1 MLEKLP
7 PRERQIVDILY
18 ARGEATAAEV
28 RDALPNPPSY
38 SAVRAI
44 LARLES
50 KGFATH
56 REVEQRYVY
65 APAVPQAKARK
76 SALGQLVGTFF
87 NGSPIGAA
95 TALLGMTAKVDPKEL
110 DALQAAIER
119 VRKEQ
124 GE

>member
-7 PRERQIVDILY
+7 PRERQIVDALY
-18 ARGEATAAEV
+18 VRGEATAAEI
-28 RDALPNPPSY
+28 RDAIPNPPSY

-44 LARLES
+44 LARLEI
-50 KGFATH
+50 KGFVTH

-65 APAVPQAKARK
+65 APAVPEAKARR

-95 TALLGMTAKVDPKEL
+95 TALLGMTNKVDPKEL

-119 VRKEQ
+119 VRQEQ

>member
-7 PRERQIVDILY
+7 PRERQIVDVLY

-28 RDALPNPPSY
+28 RKAIANPPSY

-44 LARLES
+44 LARLET
-50 KGFATH
+50 KGFVTH

-65 APAVPQAKARK
+65 APAVPEAKARR
-76 SALGQLVGTFF
+76 SALAQLVGTFF

-95 TALLGMTAKVDPKEL
+95 TALAMTNTFDPRAVD
-110 DALQAAIER
+110 ARQGAIDR
-119 VRKEQ
+119 ARKEA
-124 GE
+124 G

>member
-7 PRERQIVDILY
+7 PRERQIVDLLY
-18 ARGEATAAEV
+18 SRGEATAAEV
-28 RDALPNPPSY
+28 REGISNPPSY

-50 KGFATH
+50 KGFVTH

-65 APAVPQAKARK
+65 APAVPEAKARG
-76 SALGQLVGTFF
+76 SALSQLVSTFF
-87 NGSPIGAA
+87 NGSPISAA
-95 TALLGMTAKVDPKEL
+95 TALLGMSKKPSLGEL
-110 DALQAAIER
+110 EALQAAIDQAK
-119 VRKEQ
+119 KEA

>member
-7 PRERQIVDILY
+7 PRERQIVDVLY

-28 RDALPNPPSY
+28 REAIPNPPSY

-44 LARLES
+44 LARLET
-50 KGFATH
+50 KGFAIH
-56 REVEQRYVY
+56 REVDQRYVY
-65 APAVPQAKARK
+65 APAVPEAKARR
-76 SALGQLVGTFF
+76 SALAQLVGTFF

-95 TALLGMTAKVDPKEL
+95 TALLGMSQKIDPREL
-110 DALQAAIER
+110 EALQAAIDRAKQEA
-119 VRKEQ
+119 

>member
-7 PRERQIVDILY
+7 PRERQIVDVLY
-18 ARGEATAAEV
+18 TRGEATAAEV
-28 RDALPNPPSY
+28 RDAIPNAPSY
-38 SAVRAI
+38 STVRAV
-44 LARLES
+44 LARLET
-50 KGFATH
+50 KGFVTH
-56 REVEQRYVY
+56 REVDQRYIY
-65 APAVPQAKARK
+65 APAVPQAKARR

-95 TALLGMTAKVDPKEL
+95 TALLGMTKSVDPREL

>member
-1 MLEKLP
+1 MLERLP
-7 PRERQIVDILY
+7 PRERQIVDALY
-18 ARGEATAAEV
+18 VRGEATAAEV
-28 RDALPNPPSY
+28 REAIPNPPGY

-44 LARLES
+44 LARLET
-50 KGFATH
+50 KGYVTH
-56 REVEQRYVY
+56 REVDQRYVY
-65 APAVPQAKARK
+65 APAVPEAKARK

-95 TALLGMTAKVDPKEL
+95 TALLGMTEKVDPKEL

-119 VRKEQ
+119 VRQEQ

>member
-44 LARLES
+44 LARLET
-50 KGFATH
+50 KGFVTH

-65 APAVPQAKARK
+65 APAVPQAKAWR

-95 TALLGMTAKVDPKEL
+95 TALLGMTQKVDPKEL
-110 DALQAAIER
+110 EALQAAIER

-124 GE
+124 GR